1 LEDIR
6 LTRGV
11 NGYDWQFQSDNITP
25 CNNLMGIINS
35 IIHDLHLKKGEL
47 RQQIYRDKGV
57 AFIAQNQ
64 VKTEENIKLI
74 EEQMLLIIKSVNH
87 VIDAQIINTNNTED
101 GYMNNKINVQT
112 DYGDVI
118 IETTL

>member
-64 VKTEENIKLI
+64 VKTENNIKLI

-87 VIDAQIINTNNTED
+87 VIDAQILNTNIEN
-101 GYMNNKINVQT
+101 GYINNKINVQT